1 MKKTYIAPLVRETK
15 LTGHQM
21 TATSVTGVSGTAGI
35 GLGSGPTP
43 GSADSKFSGDWSNI
57 WGQQQ

>member
-1 MKKTYIAPLVRETK
+1 MI
-15 LTGHQM
+15 
-21 TATSVTGVSGTAGI
+21 ATSITNIGGNTGLTPGA
-35 GLGSGPTP
+35 GPTP